1 MLPDLLIKQRLISD
15 TSPFSTPVMT
25 STRAIALPLAP
36 VQTPSHALVLTSSS
50 QSRFAS
56 GPYRVRLVAIGSVQ
70 GLARLQVRHRARRS
84 RLIDQ

>member
-36 VQTPSHALVLTSSS
+36 VQTPSHALVLTSSN

-56 GPYRVRLVAIGSVQ
+56 GPYRVRLVAIGRYRVLP
-70 GLARLQVRHRARRS
+70 GCKFVIKRGDLV
-84 RLIDQ
+84 